1 MIELC
6 GPGLELLGSV
16 VDVAVRRPRL
26 LLLRQRLNSVTCFR
40 WGSRMSI
47 PGLKASVTT
56 LCALLLMGQALVAQ
70 AGPDLPDFTAL
81 VEQASPAVVNISTR
95 QKVPDNLA
103 ANEGQLN
110 VPDLEGMPPM
120 FREFFE
126 HNFPQVP
133 RTPGGGRQREAQSLG
148 SGFIIS
154 ADGYVL
160 TNNHVIADADEIIV
174 RLSDRSE
181 LEAKLIGTDPRSDVA
196 LLKVEGKGLP
206 TVKLGKS
213 EDLKVGE
220 WVLAIGSPFGFDHS
234 VTAGIVSAKGRSL
247 PNESYVPFIQTD
259 VAINPGNSGGP
270 LFNLAG
276 EVVGINSQIFT
287 RSGGFMGLSFAIPMS
302 VALDVADQLKSDG
315 KVSRGWLGVVI
326 QEVSKDLAESFGLD
340 KPAGA
345 LVAQVLEG
353 GPAAQ
358 GGLQVGDV
366 ILSLDGQQ
374 IVMSADLP
382 HLVGT
387 LKPGSAA
394 ELDVVRDGSRKKLK
408 LTIGALPEDDEALAQ
423 AATGVERSSNR
434 LGVKVVELTDEQK
447 RGLDLKGGVVISEV
461 QDGPAALIGLR
472 PGDVITHLNNEAIDS
487 ATTFAEVAQALPKN
501 RSVSMRV
508 LRQGRASFITFKLAD

>member
-1 MIELC
+1 MPSLKWSFSA
-6 GPGLELLGSV
+6 LLAVLLLGQ
-16 VDVAVRRPRL
+16 AV
-26 LLLRQRLNSVTCFR
+26 
-40 WGSRMSI
+40 
-47 PGLKASVTT
+47 
-56 LCALLLMGQALVAQ
+56 VAQ
-70 AGPDLPDFTAL
+70 AQLPDFTEL
-81 VEQASPAVVNISTR
+81 VEDAAPAVVNISTR
-95 QKVPDNLA
+95 QKIPARAAGAGELA
-103 ANEGQLN
+103 I
-110 VPDLEGMPPM
+110 PDLEGLPPI

-126 HNFPQVP
+126 RNIPQVP
-133 RTPGGGRQREAQSLG
+133 RAPNGGRQREAQSLG

-160 TNNHVIADADEIIV
+160 TNNHVVAGADEIIV
-174 RLSDRSE
+174 RLPDRSE
-181 LEAKLIGTDPRSDVA
+181 LEAKLIGADPRSDLA
-196 LLKVEGKGLP
+196 LLKVEGKNLP

-302 VALDVADQLKSDG
+302 VALDVAEQLKAEG

-326 QEVSKDLAESFGLD
+326 QEVNKDLAESFGLD

-353 GPAAQ
+353 GPAAK
-358 GGLQVGDV
+358 GGLLVGDV
-366 ILSLDGQQ
+366 ILSIDGKP
-374 IVMSADLP
+374 IVMSGDLP
-382 HLVGT
+382 HLVGR
-387 LKPGSAA
+387 LKPGSKA
-394 ELDVVRDGSRKKLK
+394 ELDVVRDGSRKELK
-408 LTIGALPEDDEALAQ
+408 LTIGALPEDGEALAG
-423 AATGVERSSNR
+423 TTGPGVERSSNR
-434 LGVKVVELTDEQK
+434 LGVKVVELTAEQK
-447 RGLDLKGGVVISEV
+447 KSLDLQGGVVITEV
-461 QDGPAALIGLR
+461 LDGPAALIGLR
-472 PGDVITHLNNEAIDS
+472 PGDVITHLNNQAIDS
-487 ATTFAEVAQALPKN
+487 AKTFTQVAQELPKN

-508 LRQGRASFITFKLAD
+508 LRQGRASFITFKLAE

>member
-1 MIELC
+1 MSKL
-6 GPGLELLGSV
+6 GLKSSLSALF
-16 VDVAVRRPRL
+16 AML
-26 LLLRQRLNSVTCFR
+26 LL
-40 WGSRMSI
+40 
-47 PGLKASVTT
+47 
-56 LCALLLMGQALVAQ
+56 GQALVAQ
-70 AGPDLPDFTAL
+70 ASLPDFTEL

-95 QKVPDNLA
+95 LKMPERAVA
-103 ANEGQLN
+103 SGGQLN
-110 VPDLEGMPPM
+110 MPDLEGMPPM

-126 HNFPQVP
+126 RNIPQVP
-133 RTPGGGRQREAQSLG
+133 RAPGGGRQREAQSLG

-181 LEAKLIGTDPRSDVA
+181 LEAKLVGTDPRSDVA
-196 LLKVEGKGLP
+196 LLKVEGQGLP

-302 VALDVADQLKSDG
+302 VAMDVADQLKADG

-326 QEVSKDLAESFGLD
+326 QEVNKDLAESFGLD

-345 LVAQVLEG
+345 LVAQVLED
-353 GPAAQ
+353 GPAAK

-366 ILSLDGQQ
+366 ILSLDGKP
-374 IVMSADLP
+374 IIMSADLP
-382 HLVGT
+382 HLVGA
-387 LKPGSAA
+387 LKPGSTA
-394 ELDVVRDGSRKKLK
+394 ELDVVRDGARKKLK
-408 LTIGALPEDDEALAQ
+408 LSIGALPEEGEALAG
-423 AATGVERSSNR
+423 AAAPGVERSSNR
-434 LGVKVVELTDEQK
+434 LGVKVVELTAEQK
-447 RGLDLKGGVVISEV
+447 KTLDLKGGVAISEV

-472 PGDVITHLNNEAIDS
+472 PGDVITHLNNQAINS
-487 ATTFAEVAQALPKN
+487 AKTFTEVAQALPKN

>member
-1 MIELC
+1 
-6 GPGLELLGSV
+6 
-16 VDVAVRRPRL
+16 
-26 LLLRQRLNSVTCFR
+26 
-40 WGSRMSI
+40 MSK
-47 PGLKASVTT
+47 PSLKSTFTA
-56 LCALLLMGQALVAQ
+56 LCAVLLMGQAFYAQ
-70 AGPDLPDFTAL
+70 ANLPDFTEL

-95 QKVPDNLA
+95 QKMPERAVA
-103 ANEGQLN
+103 GAGQLN
-110 VPDLEGMPPM
+110 MPDLEGLPPM

-126 HNFPQVP
+126 RNIPQVP
-133 RTPGGGRQREAQSLG
+133 REPNDGRQREAQSLG

-174 RLSDRSE
+174 RLADRSE
-181 LEAKLIGTDPRSDVA
+181 LEATLVGTDPRSDVA
-196 LLKVEGKGLP
+196 LLKVEGTGLP
-206 TVKLGKS
+206 IVKLGKS
-213 EDLKVGE
+213 EELKVGE

-302 VALDVADQLKSDG
+302 VAMDVADQLKASG

-326 QEVSKDLAESFGLD
+326 QEVNKDLAESFGLD

-345 LVAQVLEG
+345 LVAQVLES
-353 GPAAQ
+353 GPAAK
-358 GGLQVGDV
+358 GGLLVGDV
-366 ILSLDGQQ
+366 ILSLDGKP
-374 IVMSADLP
+374 IIMSADLP
-382 HLVGT
+382 HLVGA
-387 LKPGSAA
+387 LKPGARA
-394 ELDVVRDGSRKKLK
+394 ELGVVRDGARKKLQ
-408 LTIGALPEDDEALAQ
+408 LTIGALPEEGETIAGNAGPGPEL
-423 AATGVERSSNR
+423 SSNR
-434 LGVKVVELTDEQK
+434 LGVKVVELTAEQSK
-447 RGLDLKGGVVISEV
+447 SLDLKGGVVISEV
-461 QDGPAALIGLR
+461 LDGPAALIGLR
-472 PGDVITHLNNEAIDS
+472 PGDVITHLNNQAISS
-487 ATTFAEVAQALPKN
+487 AKTFTEVAQALPKN

>member
-1 MIELC
+1 MSKL
-6 GPGLELLGSV
+6 GLKSSLS
-16 VDVAVRRPRL
+16 AVFAML
-26 LLLRQRLNSVTCFR
+26 LL
-40 WGSRMSI
+40 
-47 PGLKASVTT
+47 
-56 LCALLLMGQALVAQ
+56 GQALVAQ
-70 AGPDLPDFTAL
+70 ASLPDFTEL

-95 QKVPDNLA
+95 QKMPERAVA
-103 ANEGQLN
+103 SGGQLN
-110 VPDLEGMPPM
+110 MPDLEGMPPM

-126 HNFPQVP
+126 RNIPQVP
-133 RTPGGGRQREAQSLG
+133 RAPGGGRQREAQSLG

-181 LEAKLIGTDPRSDVA
+181 LEAKLVGTDPRSDVA
-196 LLKVEGKGLP
+196 LLKVEGQGLP

-302 VALDVADQLKSDG
+302 VAMDVADQLKADG

-326 QEVSKDLAESFGLD
+326 QEVNKDLAESFGLD

-345 LVAQVLEG
+345 LVAQVLED
-353 GPAAQ
+353 GPAAK

-366 ILSLDGQQ
+366 ILSLDGKP
-374 IVMSADLP
+374 IIMSADLP
-382 HLVGT
+382 HLVGA
-387 LKPGSAA
+387 LKPGSTA
-394 ELDVVRDGSRKKLK
+394 ELDVVRDGARKKLK
-408 LTIGALPEDDEALAQ
+408 LSIGALPEEGDALAGN
-423 AATGVERSSNR
+423 AAPGVERSSNR
-434 LGVKVVELTDEQK
+434 LGVKVVELTAEQK
-447 RGLDLKGGVVISEV
+447 KTLDLKGGVAISEV

-472 PGDVITHLNNEAIDS
+472 PGDVITHLNNQAINS
-487 ATTFAEVAQALPKN
+487 AKTFTEVAQALPKN